1 MRPRIVSPSDL
12 RLVPE
17 ATTKTGFVL
26 CCVWGADP
34 VVGKSV
40 ETGKPAPKLIQV
52 NGELVEQVHQIGLQL
67 FDYELFALPTE
78 IAHHIAL
85 CCRNDLRSVF
95 IAHDKRI
102 LGIILQEVDAL
113 VHIHR
118 VLSPA
123 QGQLLQED
131 IVPTILPGS
140 PEFQELA
147 SQARRDP
154 EMKNRYILKPIR
166 EARGTGILL
175 GRDISMTQWEA
186 ILTSMERSS
195 SGVYSAG
202 ETTYMLQPLIKLQSF
217 DWFCD
222 EERRVRK
229 SRMVGTYY
237 SVNGRFLGLGMWRTG
252 PAAENVI
259 SASTK
264 DATAVLSAVLD

>member
-1 MRPRIVSPSDL
+1 M
-12 RLVPE
+12 
-17 ATTKTGFVL
+17 KTGFML

-34 VVGKSV
+34 VVGKAV

-52 NGELVEQVHQIGLQL
+52 NGELIEQVHQIGLQL

-78 IAHHIAL
+78 MAQHIAL

-102 LGIILQEVDAL
+102 LGIILQELDAL
-113 VHIHR
+113 VHTHR

-123 QGQLLQED
+123 QAQLLREG

-154 EMKNRYILKPIR
+154 ETKNRYILKPIR

-175 GRDISMTQWEA
+175 GKEIPATHWEA
-186 ILTSMERSS
+186 ILKSMESSS
-195 SGVYSAG
+195 SGIYSAG
-202 ETTYMLQPLIKLQSF
+202 ETTYMLQPLIKQQSF
-217 DWFCD
+217 DCFWD

-229 SRMVGTYY
+229 SRTVGTYY
-237 SVNGRFLGLGMWRTG
+237 SVNGRFVGFGMWRTG
-252 PAAENVI
+252 SVAENVI

-264 DATAVLSAVLD
+264 DVTTVLSAVSD